1 MGCIHDFALSIEK
14 CICMD
19 LDGFIR
25 VDVLQE
31 PFELNGCR
39 QVVVLLGDAADEEH
53 FRVIGGHFNLGKENC
68 YRDHLQLFSAVKVH
82 NTDSNFLCNIFFEF
96 FSRKRKKRAGSAV
109 KSAKPV
115 LKCLLRSFVSLM
127 LMFCIHENRAII
139 LGIKTGKPLET
150 LAVFGLQSFRPH
162 VLAEDEGFEPPQ
174 TESESGVLPLHKSSK
189 LCNAVQRLLL
199 YTNSW
204 KSQVLF
210 PLFFIFLCAMG

>member
-1 MGCIHDFALSIEK
+1 
-14 CICMD
+14 
-19 LDGFIR
+19 
-25 VDVLQE
+25 
-31 PFELNGCR
+31 
-39 QVVVLLGDAADEEH
+39 
-53 FRVIGGHFNLGKENC
+53 
-68 YRDHLQLFSAVKVH
+68 
-82 NTDSNFLCNIFFEF
+82 
-96 FSRKRKKRAGSAV
+96 
-109 KSAKPV
+109 
-115 LKCLLRSFVSLM
+115 M

-189 LCNAVQRLLL
+189 LCIAVQRLLL

-210 PLFFIFLCAMG
+210 PLFFIFLCAAGGTGTLGSISPSSFAYTGKGKIIVFSFPGAQTKAGVIPHFPHKRAARPVRRFARPGGRAAP